1 MPYLILTLLGS
12 PQVEL
17 DGVPVEIAA
26 QKALALLA
34 YLASTGVPHRRDAL
48 ATLFWPDYRQTDAR
62 TYLRQALHELTKTVG
77 HIWFDVSRETIGL
90 SGAVPIQ
97 SDVHEFRRLVV
108 AGRNDPEALRQA
120 VALYTTDFLAGFSLP
135 DCPEFDQWQ
144 LLEAESLRRTAAEA
158 MQELIRW
165 HTGRQEYTAAIELAY
180 RWLALDPYH
189 EPAHRSLM
197 QLYAWTGQQAAAL
210 RQYEECKRL
219 LRDALDT
226 LPETQ
231 RLHEEIRSKRLLS
244 PPRSPLTQSV
254 RQGEPPAAQSPLV
267 AVPAFLS
274 GQVAPAPTA
283 IPFVARERELEELA
297 RALATARLGNGQ
309 ILFVI
314 GGAGRGKTMLVQE
327 FARRAQQDDSEL
339 LVVSGMCNAYTGIGD
354 PYLPF
359 REILMALAGDVETQ
373 WTGGLISTEPARRL
387 WEAMP
392 VTLPALV
399 EFAPDLIGPFVPVK
413 PLQARA
419 ATFAPSDA
427 EWFQQLR
434 LFTNGDPRMQLEE
447 RRLFTQYT
455 EALKAVAAQRPLLL
469 ILEDL
474 HWVDAASNSLLS
486 HLSREIEHSRILVVG
501 TYRPDELVMSRKLER
516 HPLAGIVGELKRQ
529 HGDIWLDLGTLSPGE
544 ERAFVDAYLDMQP
557 NQLGETFRA
566 ALFRH
571 TGGHALFTAELLR
584 DMRERGYLYHNVE
597 GYWVAG
603 ETVDWSALPAKVGGV
618 IEQRIGRLE
627 EELQE
632 ILAAASVEGEVFTAE
647 ITARV
652 QQLAEQE
659 LVQRLGR
666 ELERQHRLVRVESLE
681 RVGQQRLSRYRF
693 RHHLFQRYL
702 YGRLTESE
710 RAYLHEAVGYA
721 METLYAG
728 ETRLVAVQ
736 LAHHFEQ
743 AGLAEKAVVY
753 LQQAGEQAHQLSY
766 GRWHCSP
773 LCPPVTH

>member
-1 MPYLILTLLGS
+1 MPYLSLTLLGS
-12 PQVEL
+12 PQVQL
-17 DGVPVEIAA
+17 NGMPVEIAA

-34 YLASTGVPHRRDAL
+34 YLAITGVSHRRDFF

-77 HIWFDVSRETIGL
+77 PIWFEVSRETIGL
-90 SGAVPIQ
+90 SGAQSIQ
-97 SDVHEFRRLVV
+97 TDVHEFRRLVM
-108 AGRNDPEALRQA
+108 AGRSDPEALGQA
-120 VALYTTDFLAGFSLP
+120 VALYTADFLAGFSLP

-144 LLEAESLRRTAAEA
+144 LLEAESLRRTATEA

-165 HTGRQEYTAAIELAY
+165 HTGRQEYAPAIELGY

-189 EPAHRSLM
+189 EAAHRSLM

-219 LRDALDT
+219 LREALDT
-226 LPETQ
+226 LPDPETQ
-231 RLHEEIRSKRLLS
+231 RLYEEIRSKRLIS
-244 PPRSPLTQSV
+244 PPASSLTQSV
-254 RQGEPPAAQSPLV
+254 RQGEPPAVQPPLV
-267 AVPAFLS
+267 AQPAFLS

-283 IPFVARERELEELA
+283 NPFVARERELGELA
-297 RALATARLGNGQ
+297 RAWATARLGNGQ

-327 FARRAQQDDSEL
+327 FARRAQQDDPEL

-373 WTGGLISTEPARRL
+373 WAGGLISTEPARRL

-419 ATFAPSDA
+419 ATFAPQDA
-427 EWFQQLR
+427 DWVKQVR
-434 LFTNGDPRMQLEE
+434 LFTNGDPRMPLEE
-447 RRLFTQYT
+447 RRLFTQFT
-455 EALKAVAAQRPLLL
+455 EALKAIAAVRPLLL

-474 HWVDAASNSLLS
+474 HWVDTASNSLLF
-486 HLSREIEHSRILVVG
+486 HLSRAIGDSRILLLG
-501 TYRPDELVMSRKLER
+501 TYRPDELVVSWKMER

-529 HGDIWLDLGTLSPGE
+529 HGDIWLDLGNLSPEE
-544 ERAFVDAYLDMQP
+544 ERAFVDSYLETQP
-557 NQLGETFRA
+557 NRLGESFRA

-584 DMRERGYLYHNVE
+584 DMREREYLYRDAE
-597 GYWVAG
+597 GYWVVG
-603 ETVDWSALPAKVGGV
+603 ETVDWSALPARVEGV

-627 EELQE
+627 EGLQE

-652 QQLAEQE
+652 QRLSEQE
-659 LVQRLGR
+659 LVQRLG
-666 ELERQHRLVRVESLE
+666 Q
-681 RVGQQRLSRYRF
+681 
-693 RHHLFQRYL
+693 LF
-702 YGRLTESE
+702 
-710 RAYLHEAVGYA
+710 V
-721 METLYAG
+721 
-728 ETRLVAVQ
+728 
-736 LAHHFEQ
+736 
-743 AGLAEKAVVY
+743 
-753 LQQAGEQAHQLSY
+753 
-766 GRWHCSP
+766 
-773 LCPPVTH
+773 